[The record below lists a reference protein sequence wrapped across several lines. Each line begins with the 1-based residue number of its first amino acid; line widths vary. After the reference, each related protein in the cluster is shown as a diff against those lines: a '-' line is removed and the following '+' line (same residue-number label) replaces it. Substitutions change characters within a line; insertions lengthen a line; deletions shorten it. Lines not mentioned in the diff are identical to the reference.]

1 MSLYHSEP
9 PQNVTLTA
17 TGSDELEISWTP
29 PPHGATLYFVIFEGE
44 THYVDH
50 TSSLHMTF
58 EPLTPYTSYNC
69 CVAANTTSGP
79 TRLACATKTTLQS
92 GSFDRT
98 MHIHSSLL
106 SFAVPE
112 DAPQELLVA
121 TLNSTAISVQWEP
134 PLTPNGII
142 IFYTA
147 YINDYPVLNV
157 SNHSCLLDGFS
168 PYEVV
173 NVSVSASTKIG
184 EGPQSEQRSET
195 THETGI
201 III

>member
-1 MSLYHSEP
+1 M
-9 PQNVTLTA
+9 Q
-17 TGSDELEISWTP
+17 
-29 PPHGATLYFVIFEGE
+29 YFTV
-44 THYVDH
+44 
-50 TSSLHMTF
+50 
-58 EPLTPYTSYNC
+58 YT
-69 CVAANTTSGP
+69 T
-79 TRLACATKTTLQS
+79 
-92 GSFDRT
+92 
-98 MHIHSSLL
+98 SLL

-142 IFYTA
+142 IFYTI
-147 YINDYPVLNV
+147 YINDCPVLNV

-173 NVSVSASTKIG
+173 NVSVSASTKTG

-201 III
+201 V

>member
-1 MSLYHSEP
+1 M
-9 PQNVTLTA
+9 Q
-17 TGSDELEISWTP
+17 
-29 PPHGATLYFVIFEGE
+29 YFTV
-44 THYVDH
+44 
-50 TSSLHMTF
+50 
-58 EPLTPYTSYNC
+58 YT
-69 CVAANTTSGP
+69 T
-79 TRLACATKTTLQS
+79 
-92 GSFDRT
+92 
-98 MHIHSSLL
+98 SLL

-142 IFYTA
+142 ILYTI
-147 YINDYPVLNV
+147 YINDCPVLNV

-173 NVSVSASTKIG
+173 NVSVSASTKTG

-201 III
+201 V